1 MIFRTGKYKGHSVE
15 FVKKTNPSYI
25 EWVRENA
32 PAMLKEKKEKKE
44 PKPAP
49 PRMEPPEESNPNRSA
64 IQPNLNF
71 FNEKSEPRN

>member
-1 MIFRTGKYKGHSVE
+1 MNDNFIFRSGKYEGKSYGMVR
-15 FVKKTNPSYI
+15 KINPSYI

-71 FNEKSEPRN
+71 LFEKE